1 MNYRGLHR
9 KYIEGSSE
17 YTVYVYG
24 DVVKRAGKFYV
35 CSVSQ
40 TSGYIP
46 EDANSGFD
54 LLSFYEDPSP
64 NGPVDGGTY

>member
-9 KYIEGSSE
+9 KYIEGSSQ

-24 DVVKRAGKFYV
+24 DVVKRNGKFYV
-35 CSVSQ
+35 CKANQ

-54 LLSFYEDPSP
+54 VLSFYEDPSP
-64 NGPVDGGTY
+64 NGPIDGGTY